1 MSFIITFTG
10 KRVDLLEPAATMI
23 EPADIAH
30 SLSMQC
36 RFNGH
41 TRAFY
46 SVGQHCYLVAD
57 LVPQQYQLQA
67 LLHDATE
74 AYVGDLVSP
83 LKSALPEY
91 RQIEHHVWHAICAR
105 FDIEPVLP
113 ACIHDADLTALAT
126 ERRDLM
132 PPHKDEWPCLV
143 GTQPIQARI
152 KPWSQ
157 PEAAQ
162 HYFDRLMQ
170 LLATTHR
177 ARAAA

>member
-1 MSFIITFTG
+1 MSWILTRGGRRI
-10 KRVDLLEPAATMI
+10 DLLEPSAAMVSP
-23 EPADIAH
+23 EDIAWA
-30 SLSMQC
+30 LSMQC

-46 SVGQHCYLVAD
+46 SVAQHCYLVAD
-57 LVPQQYQLQA
+57 LVPAQYQLQA

-83 LKSALPEY
+83 LKAVLPEY
-91 RQIEHHVWHAICAR
+91 RQIELRVWHAICAR

-113 ACIHDADLTALAT
+113 PCIHDADLVALAT

-132 PPHKDEWPCLV
+132 PQHQDEWACLV
-143 GTQPIQARI
+143 GTQPMQARI
-152 KPWSQ
+152 KPWTQ

-162 HYFDRLMQ
+162 HYFDRLME

-177 ARAAA
+177 ARAEA

>member
-1 MSFIITFTG
+1 MSWILTRTG
-10 KRVDLLEPAATMI
+10 RRVDLLDPSASMI
-23 EPADIAH
+23 EPADIAQ

-46 SVGQHCYLVAD
+46 SVAQHCYLVAD
-57 LVPQQYQLQA
+57 LVPEQYQLQA

-83 LKSALPEY
+83 LKAVLPEY
-91 RQIEHHVWHAICAR
+91 RQIESRIWHAICHR
-105 FDIEPVLP
+105 FDIEPDAP
-113 ACIHDADLTALAT
+113 PCIHDADLIALAT

-132 PPHKDEWPCLV
+132 PDHPDPWACLV
-143 GTQPIQARI
+143 GTQPAAFRI
-152 KPWSQ
+152 RPWTQ

-162 HYFDRLMQ
+162 FYFDRLMQ